1 MFEKEEPMPELELLR
16 QDLEE
21 MTAAVKGAM
30 SIIVQAHAAL
40 MDQKPTKAKSLLLL
54 GMAADACEIEWSEVA
69 DTEEEAR
76 A

>member
-1 MFEKEEPMPELELLR
+1 MFEEGALVTDLELLR

-40 MDQKPTKAKSLLLL
+40 MAAKPTKAKSLLLL

-69 DTEEEAR
+69 DTEEEAN

>member
-1 MFEKEEPMPELELLR
+1 MFEEGALVTDLELLR

-40 MDQKPTKAKSLLLL
+40 MEQKPTKAKSLLLL